1 MMFWLREIAGWG
13 LVALSLVVLRLGLG
27 FAMNTE
33 EPKIVE
39 ASVVLF
45 ASLGFL
51 RAGILLIRISTAARI
66 CRMEYDRQ
74 SPTAR

>member
-13 LVALSLVVLRLGLG
+13 LVALSLVVLHIGLG

-33 EPKIVE
+33 KPKIVE

-66 CRMEYDRQ
+66 CRMEHDRQ
-74 SPTAR
+74 PPAAR